1 MHQSYASSDLGKVP
15 CCNGDQL
22 DTGVELIAM
31 ESIVADLARFDRPQ
45 PGKPAA
51 ERAELRG
58 QNAAAAEASRRE
70 GSRSQPLTGR

>member
-31 ESIVADLARFDRPQ
+31 ESIVAEPARAHAHERGEAAHELVGDRQQGPHT
-45 PGKPAA
+45 ADC
-51 ERAELRG
+51 ERVGERDRDP
-58 QNAAAAEASRRE
+58 SR
-70 GSRSQPLTGR
+70 